1 MKYHAGLIAL
11 LIFLQGGVAKAAD
24 HAIAMHGTPKYGPE
38 ASHFDY
44 ANPTAPKGGR
54 LTLGLTGTFDSFN
67 PFIVRGVPA
76 AGRRLT
82 HQSLLARGYDEPF
95 SLYGLIADRVSTPP
109 GRSSVTFRLR
119 EGARFHDGSEITVDD
134 VVFSL
139 ETLRD
144 RGRPNHR
151 FYYGQVARI
160 ERPGPRQVRFHFKDS
175 GNRELPLIM
184 GLMPILSMASFEK
197 RPFNKVSLVPLL
209 GSGPYRVD
217 KVDPGRSITYR
228 RIPGHW
234 AAELPALK
242 GQHNFDL
249 RGFDYFRDDAAM
261 LQAFKAGIVDLRP
274 ESDPARWATAYD
286 FPARSEGNAKLMAFA
301 HSRPA
306 GMYAIA
312 LNTRRTQFK
321 DRRVRQALAY
331 AFDFKWLNRNL
342 FHNAYTRTRS
352 YFENSELAATKL
364 PDQAELALLT
374 PFRAELPQEVFK
386 QIYQPPASDGSGRLR
401 KNLRSARNLLGEA
414 GWEVRDLKLVN
425 KATGQH
431 FAFEIMLVRRHNK
444 KLALHLARNLEKLGI
459 KVAVRVV
466 DTAQYQQRTAT
477 YDFDAMI
484 YLWDP
489 SLSPG
494 NEQSFYWSCDAA
506 KREGTRNYPGICQ
519 PAIDAMIGRISDA
532 SERTGLVA
540 AVRAMD
546 RTLQWGHYV
555 IPLYH
560 LKKDQVALWDKFGR
574 PAKTPVYGYRLETWW
589 QKQ

>member
-1 MKYHAGLIAL
+1 MKYRASLVAL
-11 LIFLQGGVAKAAD
+11 LILMQAGSAHATE
-24 HAIAMHGTPKYGPE
+24 HAIAMHGAPKYGPE
-38 ASHFDY
+38 ATHFGY
-44 ANPTAPKGGR
+44 VNPNAPKGGR

-76 AGRRLT
+76 AGRRLS
-82 HQSLLARGYDEPF
+82 HQSLLARAYDEPF
-95 SLYGLIADRVSTPP
+95 SLYGLIADKVTSPP
-109 GRSSVTFRLR
+109 ERTSVTFHLR
-119 EGARFHDGSEITVDD
+119 EGTRFHDGSEITVDD
-134 VVFSL
+134 VIFSL

-144 RGRPNHR
+144 QGRPNHR

-160 ERPGPRQVRFHFKDS
+160 ERVGVREVRFHFKDS

-184 GLMPILSMASFEK
+184 GLMPILSKASFEK
-197 RPFNKVSLVPLL
+197 RPFDKVSLTPLL

-234 AAELPALK
+234 AAELRALK
-242 GQHNFDL
+242 GQYNFDL
-249 RGFDYFRDDAAM
+249 RRFDYFRDDAAM

-274 ESDPARWATAYD
+274 EADPARWATAYD
-286 FPARSEGNAKLMAFA
+286 FPARERGEVKLMAFG
-301 HSRPA
+301 HGRPA

-312 LNTRRTQFK
+312 LNTRRAQFN
-321 DRRVRQALAY
+321 DRKVRRALAY
-331 AFDFKWLNRNL
+331 AFDFNWLNRNL
-342 FHNAYTRTRS
+342 FHNAYSRTRS
-352 YFENSELAATKL
+352 YFENSELAATEL
-364 PDQAELALLT
+364 PDKKETALLA
-374 PFRAELPQEVFK
+374 PYRNELPAEVFDK
-386 QIYQPPASDGSGRLR
+386 IYQPPTTDGSGRLR
-401 KNLRSARNLLGEA
+401 RNLRSARKLLAEA
-414 GWEVRDLKLVN
+414 GWEIRDLKLIN
-425 KATGQH
+425 KASGRR

-459 KVAVRVV
+459 EVAVRVV

-532 SERTGLVA
+532 SDRSGLVA

-546 RTLQWGHYV
+546 RTLQWGQYV

-560 LKKDQVALWDKFGR
+560 LKKDQVALWDRFGR
-574 PAKTPVYGYRLETWW
+574 PSKVPVYGYRLESWW
-589 QKQ
+589 RK